1 MTILMPEPTKNVT
14 KLLNEVLS
22 SVRYLV
28 DAKGGKTDVVLSLS
42 VWRNLLALLEDLD
55 DRAVVREWLPRLH
68 AGPVKSGALRWD
80 DVAADW
86 EEDAT
91 V

>member
-1 MTILMPEPTKNVT
+1 MTSLTPEPSKNVT
-14 KLLNEVLS
+14 RLLNEVLS
-22 SVRYLV
+22 SARYLV

-42 VWRNLLALLEDLD
+42 TWRNLLSLLEDLD

-68 AGPVKSGALRWD
+68 AGPLTSGALRWD
-80 DVAADW
+80 DVAAEW
-86 EEDAT
+86 EEDAA